1 MKNDKDLE
9 INNEL
14 PKELNNETNLND
26 LEPSRSTRTKKTTST
41 KPAMSDQE
49 RKIVG
54 FYNRGFDINRICAQL
69 GIHSGTVKETIEK
82 FS

>member
-9 INNEL
+9 INNES

-26 LEPSRSTRTKKTTST
+26 LEPRRSTRTKKTTST

-54 FYNRGFDINRICAQL
+54 LANRGFDANRIAAML
-69 GIHSGTVKETIEK
+69 MVNVSKIKETINK
-82 FS
+82 Y